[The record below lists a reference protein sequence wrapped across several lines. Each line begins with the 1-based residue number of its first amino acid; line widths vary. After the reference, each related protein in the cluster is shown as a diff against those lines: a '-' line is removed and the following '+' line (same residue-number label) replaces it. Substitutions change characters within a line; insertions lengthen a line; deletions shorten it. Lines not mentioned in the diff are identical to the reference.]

1 MKKYLLAVLAL
12 GAMTM
17 VACNPAN
24 NEPAPAPAPAA
35 DYAINTTACG
45 EIMATLDCYGDVY
58 EVGNNVYMLQMM
70 GVDDWENTTKL
81 QILALQ
87 YNTPIDEFNGCGVL
101 VADVIG
107 AEGYYSFAANTFTP
121 GYVDPEDPEYMYGS
135 GYFELDYETGDY
147 TVFEC
152 VTGGTMTVTYNEE
165 TQENTFSGT
174 LVLASGKT
182 LAVEYTGLVGGGI
195 APMKAALK
203 AEKFARSFSSL
214 LKK

>member
-1 MKKYLLAVLAL
+1 MKKFLLAVLAL

-17 VACNPAN
+17 VACNPDN
-24 NEPAPAPAPAA
+24 NGPAPDPAPAA
-35 DYAINTTACG
+35 DYELANVY
-45 EIMATLDCYGDVY
+45 MVTLDCHGDY
-58 EVGNNVYMLQMM
+58 AEVGNNVYMLSMIGLDDFDNPTKAQM
-70 GVDDWENTTKL
+70 VSV
-81 QILALQ
+81 Q

-101 VADVIG
+101 VADVLG
-107 AEGYYSFAANTFTP
+107 ADGYYTFAANTFTP
-121 GYVDPEDPEYMYGS
+121 GYIDPEDSELFYGS
-135 GYFELDYETGDY
+135 IYAEMDWETGDY
-147 TVFEC
+147 TVLEC
-152 VTGGTMTVTYNEE
+152 VTGGTLTITYNEE

-174 LVLASGKT
+174 LVLANGKT